1 MAALVSEYTL
11 EFFTLLNARGKKELI
26 EWCMKEGLIASSY
39 ECPKCNEQM
48 GLNERK
54 SVVLD
59 GFEWRCR
66 KKGTGKLEDGARA
79 GRPCLKEARA
89 PCIAVEMEAIASE
102 AASGTSSASEA
113 ARRLGLP
120 PSSVRNILLRILQL
134 YPYKLKSCHELCQQ
148 IPNRGKHLRRPFFFE
163 TQCPVNGWITET
175 VNAQHY
181 LTLLRETVVS
191 CLIQRGKISNATFM
205 EVRATSH
212 TANPVQAFLIQMFG
226 EDRII
231 SRRCRYPCP
240 PRSPDLTPTGFWLW
254 EYLKSHVYLCGPS
267 SLSEINCDENKTVVN
282 TSLKSVQT
290 SHDVNLRI
298 TQAFSHI
305 GKGYSAIEKF
315 CMVMNIDPFSSTTYG
330 KCARRLD
337 NAYTL
342 ASENIFAEIHREI
355 KNVYENGAEI
365 TDLSV
370 SFDGTWLTR
379 GHTSLIGVGCVID
392 MLTGYVVDFEVM
404 SKVCRHCSVAK
415 NKLGQSSA
423 EFSIWYEGH
432 KSECDINHLGSSTS
446 MEMEAALTF
455 VEKIHI
461 T

>member
-1 MAALVSEYTL
+1 MTWMYVFFILTAYGNSQLYTSNVRTPPSATLQHYQTCSFRAGVSNTRAACGPTVQIPGHLSTLDLISERLISLRIPCDVGTSQPFMQNYAIETCPRSIWNIRFFSNVRLEKLNTVVKKDTSAIGNYILVDFNQVNNLLRSAKCQYCEKQTL
-11 EFFTLLNARGKKELI
+11 
-26 EWCMKEGLIASSY
+26 
-39 ECPKCNEQM
+39 
-48 GLNERK
+48 
-54 SVVLD
+54 
-59 GFEWRCR
+59 
-66 KKGTGKLEDGARA
+66 KLELGAKL
-79 GRPCLKEARA
+79 GFSYNLK
-89 PCIAVEMEAIASE
+89 
-102 AASGTSSASEA
+102 
-113 ARRLGLP
+113 
-120 PSSVRNILLRILQL
+120 LLC
-134 YPYKLKSCHELCQQ
+134 S
-148 IPNRGKHLRRPFFFE
+148 
-163 TQCPVNGWITET
+163 
-175 VNAQHY
+175 
-181 LTLLRETVVS
+181 
-191 CLIQRGKISNATFM
+191 
-205 EVRATSH
+205 
-212 TANPVQAFLIQMFG
+212 
-226 EDRII
+226 
-231 SRRCRYPCP
+231 
-240 PRSPDLTPTGFWLW
+240 
-254 EYLKSHVYLCGPS
+254 
-267 SLSEINCDENKTVVN
+267 NCDENKTVVN

-315 CMVMNIDPFSSTTYG
+315 CMVMNIDPFPSTTYG

-379 GHTSLIGVGCVID
+379 GHTSLIGVGFVID

-446 MEMEAALTF
+446 MEMEAALTLWKRSTSLGF
-455 VEKIHI
+455 RYITVLSDGDCKTFNYLCEKKCMDL
-461 T
+461 TL

>member
-1 MAALVSEYTL
+1 M
-11 EFFTLLNARGKKELI
+11 FGDRLI
-26 EWCMKEGLIASSY
+26 SRFG
-39 ECPKCNEQM
+39 
-48 GLNERK
+48 
-54 SVVLD
+54 
-59 GFEWRCR
+59 
-66 KKGTGKLEDGARA
+66 
-79 GRPCLKEARA
+79 
-89 PCIAVEMEAIASE
+89 
-102 AASGTSSASEA
+102 
-113 ARRLGLP
+113 
-120 PSSVRNILLRILQL
+120 
-134 YPYKLKSCHELCQQ
+134 
-148 IPNRGKHLRRPFFFE
+148 
-163 TQCPVNGWITET
+163 PVNW
-175 VNAQHY
+175 
-181 LTLLRETVVS
+181 
-191 CLIQRGKISNATFM
+191 
-205 EVRATSH
+205 
-212 TANPVQAFLIQMFG
+212 
-226 EDRII
+226 
-231 SRRCRYPCP
+231 P
-240 PRSPDLTPTGFWLW
+240 PRSCDLTPLDYFLW
-254 EYLKSHVYLCGPS
+254 GYVKSLVYADKPQTLDHLEDNIRRVIADIRPQMLEKVIENWTSRLDYIRASRGSHMP
-267 SLSEINCDENKTVVN
+267 EIIFKINCDENKTVVN

-423 EFSIWYEGH
+423 EFSIWYEEH

-446 MEMEAALTF
+446 MEMEAALTLWKRSTSLGF
-455 VEKIHI
+455 RYITVLSDGDCKTFNYLCEKKCMDL
-461 T
+461 TL